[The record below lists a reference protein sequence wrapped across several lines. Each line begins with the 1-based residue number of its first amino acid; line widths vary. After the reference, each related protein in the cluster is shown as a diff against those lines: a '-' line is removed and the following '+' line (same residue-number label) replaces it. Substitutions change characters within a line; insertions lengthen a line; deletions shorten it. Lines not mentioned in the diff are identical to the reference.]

1 MRRRYIDADYIAAFT
16 LLGVV
21 FLCGFF
27 VGILIAWA
35 MAAMI

>member
-21 FLCGFF
+21 FVAGFF
-27 VGILIAWA
+27 VGLVIAWVL
-35 MAAMI
+35 AAMF